1 MRKMLL
7 TSALLVSFLLI
18 QGCSDILSLTS
29 TGPIEEN
36 LGYRSTGQVIDDELL
51 ETKALVNLDKAD
63 PGLAQSNIN
72 VTSFNGSVL
81 LTGQVSSEQLRQL
94 AASTV
99 AKLRSTKRVHN
110 EVTVSGKASMVAR
123 SNDGWLTTKLKSK
136 MLASG
141 KIQSDRIKVVTENGV
156 VYLMGLVTR
165 DEGKRAADAARETAG
180 VQKVV
185 IIFEYI

>member
-1 MRKMLL
+1 MKKLL
-7 TSALLVSFLLI
+7 PISVLLASFLLV
-18 QGCSDILSLTS
+18 QGCSDFLSLTNK
-29 TGPIEEN
+29 GPIEED
-36 LGYRSTGQVIDDELL
+36 LGYRSAGQVIDDQLL

-63 PGLAQSNIN
+63 PGLAQSNIG

-81 LTGQVSSEQLRQL
+81 LTGQVASEQLRQL
-94 AASTV
+94 ASDTV

-110 EVTVSGKASMVAR
+110 EITVSGKASMVAR

-136 MLASG
+136 MLANG

-165 DEGKRAADAARETAG
+165 DEGKRAADVARETAG
-180 VQKVV
+180 VQKVI

>member
-1 MRKMLL
+1 MKKWLL
-7 TSALLVSFLLI
+7 TSAIISSLVLL
-18 QGCSDILSLTS
+18 QGCSDFLSLT
-29 TGPIEEN
+29 TAEPIEED
-36 LGYRSTGQVIDDELL
+36 LGFRTTGQVIDDELL
-51 ETKALVNLDKAD
+51 ETRALVNLDKAD
-63 PGLAQSNIN
+63 PGLAQANIG

-81 LTGQVSSEQLRQL
+81 LTGQVSSEELRQL

-99 AKLRSTKRVHN
+99 SKLRSTKRVHN
-110 EVTVSGKASMVAR
+110 EITVSGKTSMVAR
-123 SNDGWLTTKLKSK
+123 SNDSWLTTKLKSK

-141 KIQSDRIKVVTENGV
+141 KIQSDRIKIVTENGI

-165 DEGKRAADAARETAG
+165 DEGQRAADVAKQTSG